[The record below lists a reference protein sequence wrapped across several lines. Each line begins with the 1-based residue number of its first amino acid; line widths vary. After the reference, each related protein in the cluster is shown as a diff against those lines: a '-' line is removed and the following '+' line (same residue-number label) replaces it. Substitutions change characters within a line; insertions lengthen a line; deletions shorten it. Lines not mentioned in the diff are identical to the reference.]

1 LIIRDKHLRNG
12 DIMKRRHQELIDE
25 LRAAKPQAAPRG
37 ETWAKSDRAERLLE
51 RVLAE
56 AEAGGRSET
65 RRLRV
70 ITPRLAWLAGAL
82 ALVGIAL
89 FLALYLIPGLSG
101 QDQTASQSTV
111 TSSSAPVVEGVTKE
125 KVLAEIVSLL
135 RQVPGNIHGQAQ
147 PLPGEE
153 PDVVR
158 SAQALGL
165 IRGSEVPPGSLGQ
178 SATRREFAVWVWRGW
193 GQVLPPRGTVPAVAD
208 RGTLNAEEGRAVDAL
223 VSLGVMQLDG
233 TGAFR
238 GDDHLTSEQ
247 AAAALARV
255 RVLLEK

>member
-1 LIIRDKHLRNG
+1 
-12 DIMKRRHQELIDE
+12 MKRRHQELIDE

-37 ETWAKSDRAERLLE
+37 ETWVKSDRAERLLK

-56 AEAGGRSET
+56 AEAGGRSEP

-101 QDQTASQSTV
+101 RDQTASQSTV
-111 TSSSAPVVEGVTKE
+111 TSSTAAVVEAVTKE
-125 KVLAEIVSLL
+125 KVLGEIVALL
-135 RQVPGNIHGQAQ
+135 RQLPGSIHGQAQ

-153 PDVVR
+153 PEVVR

-165 IRGSEVPPGSLGQ
+165 IRGSEVPLGSLGQ
-178 SATRREFAVWVWRGW
+178 PATRGEFAVWVWRGW
-193 GQVLPPRGTVPAVAD
+193 GQVLPPKGAVTAVAD
-208 RGTLNAEEGRAVDAL
+208 RATLNAEEGQAVDAL

-238 GDDHLTSEQ
+238 GDDDLTGEQ
-247 AAAALARV
+247 AATALTRV
-255 RVLLEK
+255 RALLEK